1 MADEA
6 EAAFQ
11 EAWGED
17 ANHADVPEEL
27 LDGGSFL
34 DNCLAAST
42 PDSARKIMVKWR
54 GQNVG
59 INTAADQKTI
69 AVPNKA
75 SVSRALNLQKVNGNV
90 VITREHY
97 QSHGLHLY

>member
-54 GQNVG
+54 GQNV
-59 INTAADQKTI
+59 
-69 AVPNKA
+69 V
-75 SVSRALNLQKVNGNV
+75 
-90 VITREHY
+90 
-97 QSHGLHLY
+97 

>member
-59 INTAADQKTI
+59 INTAADQKYL
-69 AVPNKA
+69 PCM
-75 SVSRALNLQKVNGNV
+75 VSMRANGAGYVRPV
-90 VITREHY
+90 VSMY
-97 QSHGLHLY
+97 APSHGLHLY